1 MKEVERKAGALM
13 EVLRAEEPRR
23 IAEAIVK
30 TDNWDWDW
38 VIGLRREK
46 EIREGEDCGGRELK
60 LAGNPEGKR
69 TGGVGCVGRAALENR
84 AEF

>member
-38 VIGLRREK
+38 VIGLEEGKGDKKKRRLRREG
-46 EIREGEDCGGRELK
+46 IGFG
-60 LAGNPEGKR
+60 
-69 TGGVGCVGRAALENR
+69 
-84 AEF
+84 